1 MMGGSPLLTGALVAL
16 GILLVGWLI
25 AIVAEGDVDDGT
37 ERLFGVVSGILLGL
51 ASIAVII
58 VGELGSIVAE
68 APGYVATALVGTL
81 GWLSLS
87 GLVDVGAQ
95 LFAFLVIATVIGT
108 IATREA

>member
-1 MMGGSPLLTGALVAL
+1 MMGGSPIVVGAFIGLS
-16 GILLVGWLI
+16 ILLVGWLI
-25 AIVAEGDVDDGT
+25 AIVSEGDVEDGT

-51 ASIAVII
+51 ASIGVII

-68 APGYVATALVGTL
+68 APGYVATAIAGTL

-87 GLVDVGAQ
+87 GVVDVGAQ
-95 LFAFLVIATVIGT
+95 LFVFLVMATVIGT